1 MENKITFPG
10 KTVLVAEDY
19 ESNYYLLETILKT
32 LDIKVLWVKDG
43 DDAIESCL
51 SNPDIDL
58 VLMDIKMPNL
68 NGYKATEQIKE
79 KRPDLPIIAQTA
91 YALYG
96 DDLKAEEAGC
106 DAYIPKPIRRKKLI
120 ELLVELLD
128 K

>member
-1 MENKITFPG
+1 MQNKITFSG

-19 ESNYYLLETILKT
+19 ESNFHLLETILKT
-32 LDIKVLWVKDG
+32 MDIKVLWAKNG
-43 DDAIESCL
+43 IDAIESCL

-58 VLMDIKMPNL
+58 VLMDIKMPDI
-68 NGYKATEQIKE
+68 NGYKATKQIKE

-120 ELLVELLD
+120 ELLTKLLD

>member
-1 MENKITFPG
+1 MQNKITFPG

-32 LDIKVLWVKDG
+32 MDIKVLWVKDG
-43 DDAIESCL
+43 TDAIESCL

-68 NGYKATEQIKE
+68 NGYKATKQIKE
-79 KRPDLPIIAQTA
+79 KRPGLPIIAQTA

-96 DDLKAEEAGC
+96 DDLKAEKAGC
-106 DAYIPKPIRRKKLI
+106 DAYISKPIRRKKLI
-120 ELLVELLD
+120 ELLTKLLD

>member
-1 MENKITFPG
+1 MQNKVTFPG

-19 ESNYYLLETILKT
+19 ESNFHLLETILKIM
-32 LDIKVLWVKDG
+32 DIKVLWVKNG
-43 DDAIESCL
+43 NDAIESCI

-58 VLMDIKMPNL
+58 VLMDIKMPDIS
-68 NGYKATEQIKE
+68 GYKATEEIKK

-96 DDLKAEEAGC
+96 DDLKAEKAGC
-106 DAYIPKPIRRKKLI
+106 DAYIPKPIRRQKLI
-120 ELLVELLD
+120 DLLTKFLD